1 MRLWIVLCVPTFR
14 NMFSFFCNVRKCY
27 FLSEK
32 KKTLLIK
39 EGKKSGL
46 GKGIYLARN
55 SLFPLQLYVVQKAD

>member
-39 EGKKSGL
+39 EGKWA
-46 GKGIYLARN
+46 GKGYL
-55 SLFPLQLYVVQKAD
+55 SGQKQPLSITALCGAES